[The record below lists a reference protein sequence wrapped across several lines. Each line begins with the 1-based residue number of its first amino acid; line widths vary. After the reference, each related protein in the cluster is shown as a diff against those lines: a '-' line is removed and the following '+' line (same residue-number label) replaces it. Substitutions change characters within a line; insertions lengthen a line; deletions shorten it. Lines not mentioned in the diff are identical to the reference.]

1 MEEGTGMTTAQVGY
15 APVQRW
21 VKDVLGSTHATVVV
35 TVAWAVLCLLV
46 AQRVTPAALARAL
59 PGEHAGSGRSR
70 LRRVRRWWR
79 GPTLNQAIISPA
91 LIRLALP
98 LLAGAQSVVVAL
110 DTTRLGP
117 WEVWLAGIVVG
128 GRTLPIGWAVI
139 PYPWPKGRFRVTT
152 LALIQQLQ
160 QAFLVGVRWTLVADR
175 GFPSA
180 ALFAQL
186 RQGNTD
192 FSVRLRLSDWVTVG
206 GVYATVA
213 EHLEARRLGV
223 GQRTAAAMGRGQSDQ
238 PLVPGWVVVSASGVT
253 PPTHKQN
260 AGTARERIARAKAH
274 AQHRA
279 HKQGRKTKPPSAVAQ
294 RYAQTWILFTTA
306 PTVAQAVIEYAGR
319 MSIEETYR
327 DWHHHWAVRTAVVDL
342 PTEAMVGRLI
352 GVVCL
357 AYTVQ
362 MHLGQRVSVDPVGQ
376 RRRVQWTVTDRVS
389 WFWCG
394 QRLFDDPG
402 YDWGAWLTAQWSVLL
417 APVPVAPSR
426 LTAPVGTVP
435 EPVQEEAA

>member
-1 MEEGTGMTTAQVGY
+1 MTTAQVGY
-15 APVQRW
+15 TPVYRW
-21 VKDVLGSTHATVVV
+21 VKQVLGDTHTTVVA

-46 AQRVTPAALARAL
+46 AQRVTSAALARAL
-59 PGEHAGSGRSR
+59 PAEQAGSGRSC
-70 LRRVRRWWR
+70 LRRVRRWWS
-79 GPTLNQAIISPA
+79 GPALDQATVSPA
-91 LIRLALP
+91 LIRLALA
-98 LLAGAQSVVVAL
+98 LLPVDHPVVVAL

-117 WEVWLAGIVVG
+117 WEVWLAGIVVA

-139 PYPWPKGRFRVTT
+139 PYPWPKGRFRTTT
-152 LALIQQLQ
+152 LALLQQLQ
-160 QAFLVGVRWTLVADR
+160 PAFPAGVRWTLVADR

-186 RQGNTD
+186 HQGGTD

-213 EHLEARRLGV
+213 NHLEARRLRD
-223 GQRTAAAMGRGQSDQ
+223 GQRTAAVMGHGRADQ
-238 PLVPGWVVVSASGVT
+238 PRVPGWVVVSTAVA
-253 PPTHKQN
+253 PPPPHKQN
-260 AGTARERIARAKAH
+260 PGTARERAKRAKAQ

-279 HKQGRKTKPPSAVAQ
+279 HKQGRKTTPPSAVAQ

-306 PTVAQAVIEYAGR
+306 PTVAQAVTEYAGR

-327 DWHHHWAVRTAVVDL
+327 DWHHHWAVRAAVIAL
-342 PTEAMVGRLI
+342 PTEAMVARLI

-362 MHLGQRVSVDPVGQ
+362 MHLGQHVSTAPVGQ
-376 RRRVQWTVTDRVS
+376 QRRAQWTVSDRVS

-394 QRLFDDPG
+394 QRLFGDPG
-402 YDWGAWLTAQWSVLL
+402 YDWSGWLAQQWESLGLPVAV
-417 APVPVAPSR
+417 APVS
-426 LTAPVGTVP
+426 TVFELP
-435 EPVQEEAA
+435 LPEAA